1 MLQCCHAA
9 MLPCYCA
16 ACCHAAMPAS
26 QAGGGGVG
34 QLCLDIDRSTP
45 GLVDQ
50 ESSLV
55 ESFFSLLP
63 FLNKVEEED
72 WEDDRIYVGLRPGER
87 SFWIWRL
94 VLRLRQTWPD
104 PPRANRCN
112 CDTWRSGTSLPP
124 SVHIFTP
131 QISLFIF
138 LSYFFLKKN
147 HISFVF
153 LEEKKHFHIS
163 HVLAALLISPP
174 WI

>member
-1 MLQCCHAA
+1 MLV
-9 MLPCYCA
+9 
-16 ACCHAAMPAS
+16 S
-26 QAGGGGVG
+26 QPDGGGVG

-50 ESSLV
+50 ESNLV

-63 FLNKVEEED
+63 FLNKAEEED

-94 VLRLRQTWPD
+94 VLRRSQTWPD

-124 SVHIFTP
+124 SVHIFNP
-131 QISLFIF
+131 HILLFKF
-138 LSYFFLKKN
+138 TSYFFRISLIVLFKKIHN
-147 HISFVF
+147 SFVF
-153 LEEKKHFHIS
+153 LEGEKNTF
-163 HVLAALLISPP
+163 ISPMF
-174 WI
+174 

>member
-1 MLQCCHAA
+1 MLPCCHAA
-9 MLPCYCA
+9 ILV
-16 ACCHAAMPAS
+16 S

-55 ESFFSLLP
+55 VFFFFSLLP

-94 VLRLRQTWPD
+94 VLRLRQT
-104 PPRANRCN
+104 
-112 CDTWRSGTSLPP
+112 
-124 SVHIFTP
+124 
-131 QISLFIF
+131 
-138 LSYFFLKKN
+138 
-147 HISFVF
+147 
-153 LEEKKHFHIS
+153 
-163 HVLAALLISPP
+163 
-174 WI
+174 

>member
-1 MLQCCHAA
+1 MLPAA
-9 MLPCYCA
+9 MLV
-16 ACCHAAMPAS
+16 S

-94 VLRLRQTWPD
+94 VLRLRQT
-104 PPRANRCN
+104 
-112 CDTWRSGTSLPP
+112 
-124 SVHIFTP
+124 
-131 QISLFIF
+131 
-138 LSYFFLKKN
+138 
-147 HISFVF
+147 
-153 LEEKKHFHIS
+153 
-163 HVLAALLISPP
+163 
-174 WI
+174 